1 MQTRQFASVAL
12 LLLGHGVAQARHIGY
27 IPTTE
32 QLETPATLVCIGEV
46 LSTASSG
53 PDLISVYTGG
63 VLQGYPE
70 TWMSARVKVLHV
82 FKGAAPAEIIFR
94 YRAPQP
100 QALLEDSPIH
110 VRLIG
115 GNRYYFFLKPGLKAG
130 EFIGVLDGRIDDG
143 FGVQTLCPEES
154 NDSPPMSDAEVV
166 RIALDYLHRKRPGV
180 RFDLSLA
187 SVWPEPGGIEDDVT
201 VATSNNAGAEQA
213 KVAVFRDRTIDE
225 TDSRLDERR

>member
-1 MQTRQFASVAL
+1 MRPLASVALL
-12 LLLGHGVAQARHIGY
+12 LLLGHGVAQARAIGY

-32 QLETPATLVCIGEV
+32 QLEAPAALVCNGKV
-46 LSTASSG
+46 LSTAYSG
-53 PDLISVYTGG
+53 PDLISVYVGG
-63 VLQGYPE
+63 VPQGYPE
-70 TWMSARVKVLHV
+70 TWMSARVKVFHV
-82 FKGAAPAEIIFR
+82 FKGAAPAEIIVR

-100 QALLEDSPIH
+100 QALLVDSPIH
-110 VRLIG
+110 VRLIEG
-115 GNRYYFFLKPGLKAG
+115 DRYYFFLKPGPKDG

-154 NDSPPMSDAEVV
+154 NDSPPISDGEVV

-180 RFDLSLA
+180 PFDSSLV
-187 SVWPEPGGIEDDVT
+187 SVWPEPGGIVVDVT

-225 TDSRLDERR
+225 TGSRLDERR